1 MQIIVNGETRHVEAR
16 TLAELC
22 AGLGLGSAR
31 IATAV
36 NGEFVA
42 AGARA
47 ATPLSENDHIEI
59 VAPRAGG

>member
-1 MQIIVNGETRHVEAR
+1 MQVIVNGEPKQVEAK

-22 AGLGLGSAR
+22 AGLGLQDAR

-36 NGEFVA
+36 NGAFVA
-42 AGARA
+42 ASERERFALA
-47 ATPLSENDHIEI
+47 ENDHIEI